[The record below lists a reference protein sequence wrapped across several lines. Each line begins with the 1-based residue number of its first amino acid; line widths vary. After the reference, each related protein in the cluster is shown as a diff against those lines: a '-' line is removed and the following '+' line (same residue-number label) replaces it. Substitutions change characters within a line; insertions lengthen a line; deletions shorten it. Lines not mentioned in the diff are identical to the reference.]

1 MSGDP
6 AVAGALRGL
15 GLEPQPLLPQEVARL
30 LRAEYEVNKRVIE
43 AAKIKDA

>member
-1 MSGDP
+1 MAGDP
-6 AVAGALRGL
+6 QTVSALRSL
-15 GLEPQPLLPQEVARL
+15 GLEPQPLRSEEVARL